1 MKDLVEFLAKSLVD
15 HPEEVSVSEVER
27 DETTLLKLRVAQSDL
42 GRVIGREGRTAKA
55 IRVLLS
61 ASAARVGKKAIL
73 EIVE

>member
-1 MKDLVEFLAKSLVD
+1 LKDLVEFLAKSLVD